1 MKPTI
6 TVSVAAFT
14 VAALT
19 AGSYALAQFPRTASP
34 AGAKVYFIQPKDGEN
49 VNGQVKVVMGLSG
62 MGIAP
67 AGLDAGADTGH
78 HHVLIDVEKLNVE
91 APVPADEKH
100 RHFGRGQTETMLDLP
115 AGKHTLQLVL
125 GDRNHI
131 PHNPPV
137 MSEKITITVT
147 K

>member
-6 TVSVAAFT
+6 SQSVTVFSLI
-14 VAALT
+14 ALA
-19 AGSYALAQFPRTASP
+19 AGSFALAQVPRTPSP
-34 AGAKVYFIQPKDGEN
+34 AGAKVYFIEPKDGQS
-49 VNGQVKVVMGLSG
+49 VTGQVHVVMGLAG

-67 AGLDAGADTGH
+67 AGIDSPETGH
-78 HHVLIDVEKLNVE
+78 HHILVDVDKLNTD
-91 APVPADEKH
+91 AAIPADMNH

-125 GDRNHI
+125 GDRNHV

-137 MSEKITITVT
+137 MSQKITVSVS

>member
-6 TVSVAAFT
+6 SQSVTVFSLI
-14 VAALT
+14 ALA
-19 AGSYALAQFPRTASP
+19 AGSLALAQGPRTPSP
-34 AGAKVYFIQPKDGEN
+34 AGAKVYFIQPKDGQS
-49 VNGQVKVVMGLSG
+49 VKGQVHVVMGLAG

-67 AGLDAGADTGH
+67 AGVEKPETGH
-78 HHVLIDVEKLNVE
+78 HHVLIDVDKLNTG
-91 APVPADEKH
+91 APVPEDDKH

-125 GDRNHI
+125 GDWKHI

-137 MSEKITITVT
+137 MSQKITISVT

>member
-1 MKPTI
+1 MKPTM
-6 TVSVAAFT
+6 TLSVAAFT
-14 VAALT
+14 LAALA
-19 AGSYALAQFPRTASP
+19 AGSYALAQSPRTPSP

-49 VNGQVKVVMGLSG
+49 VKGPVKVVMGLAG

-78 HHVLIDVEKLNVE
+78 HHVLINVDKFNV
-91 APVPADEKH
+91 AAAVPNDDKH
-100 RHFGRGQTETMLDLP
+100 RHFGRGQTETMLNLP
-115 AGKHTLQLVL
+115 DGKHTLQLVL
-125 GDRNHI
+125 GDRNHL

-137 MSEKITITVT
+137 MSQKITITVT